1 MMSTLPARR
10 EALRNGA
17 AADLPPVKR
26 RRKGNPAYRGHAAV
40 AWLLIAPAGIG
51 FLVFAVYP
59 TLRGIYYSFTSYHI
73 LSPAVWIGFDNFTR
87 LFADQTFWS
96 SLGVTVYF
104 VIISVVVGIV
114 LSLVTAVI
122 LHRLTKSTV
131 IRGLVILPFLISGV
145 VAAVVWSW
153 MLDPQLGIVNV
164 LLKHLTGHSIEF
176 LGSSGWAIPSVAM
189 ISVWKSMGYNAIL
202 IFAGLQTIPAETY
215 EAARLDGAGEVK
227 MFRFITVPLLR
238 PILTMV
244 IILTVIGSFQ
254 VFDIVQVATQGG
266 PANASNVLQMYIYD
280 SAFSQYNFGYAS
292 AMSLALFAMLII
304 ITFLQLRLTRANEA
318 DTN

>member
-1 MMSTLPARR
+1 MSTLTPSRRSAR
-10 EALRNGA
+10 ESKSG
-17 AADLPPVKR
+17 R
-26 RRKGNPAYRGHAAV
+26 RHPAYRGHATA
-40 AWLLIAPAGIG
+40 AWLLITPALIG
-51 FLVFAVYP
+51 FILFAVYP
-59 TLRGIYYSFTSYHI
+59 TLRGIYFSFTTYHI
-73 LSPAVWIGFDNFTR
+73 LSPAVWTGLANFR
-87 LFADQTFWS
+87 QMLHDSTFWH
-96 SLGVTVYF
+96 SLLVTVYF
-104 VIISVVVGIV
+104 VVISVVIGIL
-114 LSLVTAVI
+114 LSLVTAVV
-122 LHRLTKSTV
+122 LHRLTRSTV

-164 LLKHLTGHSIEF
+164 ALKALTGHRVIF
-176 LGSSGWAIPSVAM
+176 LGSNTLAIPTVAM

-202 IFAGLQTIPAETY
+202 IFAGLQTIPGEIY
-215 EAARLDGAGEVK
+215 EAARLDGASEMK
-227 MFRFITVPLLR
+227 MFRRITVPLLR
-238 PILTMV
+238 PILAMV
-244 IILTVIGSFQ
+244 VILAVISSFQ

-304 ITFLQLRLTRANEA
+304 ITFIQLRVTRANES